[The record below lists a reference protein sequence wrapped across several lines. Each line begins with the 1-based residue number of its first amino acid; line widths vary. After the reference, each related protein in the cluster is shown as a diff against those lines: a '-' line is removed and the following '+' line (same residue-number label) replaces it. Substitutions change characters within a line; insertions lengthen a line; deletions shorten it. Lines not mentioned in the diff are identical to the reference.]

1 LLDRQ
6 WTLRYF
12 NKPCFFIEEAST
24 LKLPIFTGTLDLY
37 IAEINRFPI
46 LTPEEEFKLAMRL
59 KKDNDMEAAEKLI
72 VSNLRFVVKIAHE
85 YRSYGFKLADLIQ
98 EGNIGLIHAVKKF
111 DPEKGYRLIS
121 YAVWWIRAYIQN
133 YLIKSWSIV
142 KIGTTQAQRKLFFK
156 LNQARKQLETI
167 SKKNPEFSEIAD
179 SLGVKGS
186 DVAEMDLRMGARDLS
201 LNKLIGDDG
210 ETSHLDFLTHDGDN
224 QETSVIKDYERELVE
239 HNIGGALA
247 TLNERERYII
257 QHRIML
263 NNTMEIERI
272 VNEEQNKKVE
282 SNDEKERSRFD
293 RIRAYKQLVE
303 EGKGDD
309 INQINKIAQK
319 GETVTSAKEAI
330 QAEEAILRKAK
341 EDIIEFKRA
350 IRSSDREENI
360 AKTLQEIGDRYNI
373 PRELVRQIREQALKE
388 DIAKTLQE
396 IGDKYNITRER
407 ARQIEKQALKKVQL
421 ALPHLKEDH

>member
-1 LLDRQ
+1 M
-6 WTLRYF
+6 
-12 NKPCFFIEEAST
+12 
-24 LKLPIFTGTLDLY
+24 KLPIFTGTLDLY
-37 IAEINRFPI
+37 IAEINRFPL

-186 DVAEMDLRMGARDLS
+186 EVAEMDLRMGARDLS